1 MDKFNLET
9 FVSDFKNGI
18 DNPHN
23 IGWTIPCEYTFEYCD
38 RDFRI
43 DIHTDEDLT
52 RFAHYYK
59 NKLIWC
65 GVFDTEV
72 FVRLFNKNDNKTI
85 VKPCDNQLEAFKE
98 YAQNYEEWL
107 REDLEKG
114 HRIWQWKHS
123 TTKNEYTYL
132 VELRQVGFDIE
143 IKASVLWGERLYKK
157 TNFTADI
164 ETTQQR
170 RTKEWFKDLIE
181 YTLDQQETQFLL

>member
-1 MDKFNLET
+1 MDKFNLKA
-9 FVSDFKNGI
+9 FISDFKNGI

-23 IGWTIPCEYTFEYCD
+23 TGWTIPCEYTFEYCTN
-38 RDFRI
+38 DFKI

-52 RFAHYYK
+52 RFALSHK
-59 NKLIWC
+59 RKLIWC
-65 GVFDTEV
+65 GVFDTQV
-72 FVRLFNKNDNKTI
+72 FIKLFDKNDNKTMI
-85 VKPCDNQLEAFKE
+85 KPCDNQLEAYKE
-98 YAQNYEEWL
+98 YTKNYESWL

-114 HRIWQWKHS
+114 HRIWQWKRS

-132 VELRQVGFDIE
+132 VELGQIGFDIE

-164 ETTQQR
+164 DTTQQR

-181 YTLDQQETQFLL
+181 YTLDQQDTQFLL

>member
-1 MDKFNLET
+1 MDKFNLKA
-9 FVSDFKNGI
+9 FISDFKNGI
-18 DNPHN
+18 DNPNN

-43 DIHTDEDLT
+43 DIHTGEDLT
-52 RFAHYYK
+52 RVAHNYK

-72 FVRLFNKNDNKTI
+72 FIKFFDKNNNNTI
-85 VKPCDNQLEAFKE
+85 IKPCDNQLEAYKE
-98 YAQNYEEWL
+98 YAKNYENWL

-123 TTKNEYTYL
+123 TSKNEYTYL
-132 VELRQVGFDIE
+132 VELSQVGFDIE